1 MNVYLELFDYICT
14 EAYIGGT
21 SSHVQRLLVHVHMYT
36 IGRTYLM
43 QRRCTSL
50 LIRGKEWETLYF
62 PHLAPPPWLFPQG
75 EKIYTTYHMNFAHG
89 KVPVVW
95 RAMLWR
101 E

>member
-1 MNVYLELFDYICT
+1 MILRHFQCLNVYLELFDYICT

-21 SSHVQRLLVHVHMYT
+21 SSHVQRLLVHFHMYT

-62 PHLAPPPWLFPQG
+62 PHLTPPPWLFPQG
-75 EKIYTTYHMNFAHG
+75 EKKYFILHII
-89 KVPVVW
+89 
-95 RAMLWR
+95 
-101 E
+101 